1 MRMKEITRSRMR
13 FGFTLIELL
22 VVIAIIAILASLL
35 LPALSKAKS
44 AANSA
49 RCVSNQRQIGQDYN
63 VFTLDLG
70 NRNYSFTGQAIIKVG
85 IAGSGDFKLWESP
98 LQICPEA
105 NTTRFDEDCGGSINV
120 LSLFFNVGTA
130 RSGFGW
136 VTESG
141 EIWGVSRGYTFNSR
155 LRLRDQA
162 AKFPAQTPLL
172 GDGVTALG
180 TPDPKDSLPESFYN
194 PYCSNSQD
202 RNEMSKWCLERH
214 GNGVNMVFVDGHVE
228 RIQPRELWTLEWKPD
243 GTWQEEWDQL
253 PSDER
258 GP

>member
-1 MRMKEITRSRMR
+1 MKTITRSRLR
-13 FGFTLIELL
+13 SGFTLVELL

-35 LPALSKAKS
+35 LPAFSKAQS

-49 RCVSNQRQIGQDYN
+49 HCVSNQRQIGQDYS
-63 VFTLDLG
+63 VFTLGLG
-70 NRNYSFTGQAIIKVG
+70 NESDSFTGGAIFKVG
-85 IAGSGDFKLWESP
+85 IAGSGDFNLWESP

-105 NTTRFDEDCGGSINV
+105 KTTRFDEDCGESIMAIP
-120 LSLFFNVGTA
+120 LFFNVGTA

-136 VTESG
+136 VRESG

-155 LRLRDQA
+155 LRLRDRV

-172 GDGVTALG
+172 GDGVTAFG
-180 TPDPKDSLPESFYN
+180 TPDPKDSLPASFYR
-194 PYCSNSQD
+194 PYCSNASD
-202 RNEMSKWCLERH
+202 GNGMSKWCLERH
-214 GNGVNMVFVDGHVE
+214 GIGINMVFIDGHVE

-253 PSDER
+253 RFDER